1 MKRVMAGLA
10 FALTLIR
17 MLTAAASA
25 QEYQT
30 VSQLRESVPAR
41 WTTTIETKWR
51 DVAIDAEI
59 VTPDV
64 EAIPVVKVGYDLHP
78 SPLTPEE
85 SGWTIVDD
93 SYQTTGM
100 LIYQDD
106 DCGQTAAKNRGA
118 ERLAAWPCPRA
129 RGMDTCEP
137 DRAYIPMCD
146 VTYSEIIDMVSA
158 ELERFG
164 YPVEDFDLE
173 TPAELRLFQWCF
185 AGTKEDAAPGYF
197 DISFYP
203 KVKGVTVYGHILDAV
218 HDTRGERRRKDG
230 FWEKMRSHVCYDGI
244 RGGLSDLCFRH
255 AIPVETVAEDVPLC
269 AFDEIQKSLE
279 QEIKKGRV
287 RKIYEISLGYIFYCE
302 PGVYVPDSGEYDYA
316 DIFYYVKPM
325 WRVNCLKA
333 SGAQKEL
340 EEAYSDGTVTDDER
354 NTVAYTQFLVDAQTG
369 EIIGQSDAADRSMF
383 PGFLTWEDVQQI
395 RIEVKRP

>member
-1 MKRVMAGLA
+1 MKRCIAGLA

-85 SGWTIVDD
+85 SGWVEVND
-93 SYQTTGM
+93 SYETGSLILYMTDDTGKPPRKINGRKVNRDPVSKENWYGGFDPNQT
-100 LIYQDD
+100 
-106 DCGQTAAKNRGA
+106 
-118 ERLAAWPCPRA
+118 
-129 RGMDTCEP
+129 
-137 DRAYIPMCD
+137 YIPLSD
-146 VTYSEIIDMVSA
+146 IRFSEIQDLIRD
-158 ELERFG
+158 ELVKFG
-164 YPVEDFDLE
+164 YPPEDFDLE
-173 TPAELRLFQWCF
+173 TPERMWLQHWYF
-185 AGTKEDAAPGYF
+185 AGTKEDAAPAEILMNLYTKLNG
-197 DISFYP
+197 I
-203 KVKGVTVYGHILDAV
+203 TVYGHILDAV
-218 HDTRGERRRKDG
+218 RNTRGERARKDG
-230 FWEKMRSHVCYDGI
+230 FWDSMTTTVAYEGVIDRLSLLFISH
-244 RGGLSDLCFRH
+244 LL
-255 AIPVETVAEDVPLC
+255 PVETLAEDVPLC
-269 AFDEIQKSLE
+269 SFDTIQKSLE

-287 RKIYEISLGYIFYCE
+287 RKIYEISLGYVLYCE
-302 PGVYVPDSGEYDYA
+302 PGAYHEWGQKADYSS
-316 DIFYYVKPM
+316 IFYDVKPM

-340 EEAYSDGTVTDDER
+340 EESDEDDER
-354 NTVAYTQFLVDAQTG
+354 NSVAYTQMLVDAQTG

-383 PGFLTWEDVQQI
+383 PGFLSWEDVN
-395 RIEVKRP
+395 K

>member
-1 MKRVMAGLA
+1 MKRCIAGLA
-10 FALTLIR
+10 FALMLIR

-85 SGWTIVDD
+85 SGWVDVND
-93 SYQTTGM
+93 SYETGSLILYMTDDTGKPPRKINGRKVNRDPVSKENWYGGFDPNQT
-100 LIYQDD
+100 
-106 DCGQTAAKNRGA
+106 
-118 ERLAAWPCPRA
+118 
-129 RGMDTCEP
+129 
-137 DRAYIPMCD
+137 YIPLSD
-146 VTYSEIIDMVSA
+146 IRFSEIQDLIRD
-158 ELERFG
+158 ELVKFG
-164 YPVEDFDLE
+164 YPPEDFDLE
-173 TPAELRLFQWCF
+173 TPERMWLQHWYF
-185 AGTKEDAAPGYF
+185 AGTKEDAAPAEILMNLYTKLNG
-197 DISFYP
+197 I
-203 KVKGVTVYGHILDAV
+203 TVYGHILDAV
-218 HDTRGERRRKDG
+218 RNTRGERARKDG
-230 FWEKMRSHVCYDGI
+230 FWDSMTTTVAYEGVIDRLSLLFISH
-244 RGGLSDLCFRH
+244 LL
-255 AIPVETVAEDVPLC
+255 PVETLAEDVPLC
-269 AFDEIQKSLE
+269 SFDTIQKSLE

-287 RKIYEISLGYIFYCE
+287 RKIYEISLGYVLYCE
-302 PGVYVPDSGEYDYA
+302 PGAYHEWGQKADYSS
-316 DIFYYVKPM
+316 IFYDVKPM

-340 EEAYSDGTVTDDER
+340 EESDEDDER
-354 NTVAYTQFLVDAQTG
+354 NSVAYTQMLVDAQTG

-383 PGFLTWEDVQQI
+383 PGFLSWEDVN
-395 RIEVKRP
+395 K

>member
-1 MKRVMAGLA
+1 MKRCIAGLA

-17 MLTAAASA
+17 MLTAAAYA

-85 SGWTIVDD
+85 SGWVEVND
-93 SYQTTGM
+93 SYETGSLILYMTDDTGKPPRKINGRKVNRDPVSKENWYGGFDPNQT
-100 LIYQDD
+100 
-106 DCGQTAAKNRGA
+106 
-118 ERLAAWPCPRA
+118 
-129 RGMDTCEP
+129 
-137 DRAYIPMCD
+137 YIPLSD
-146 VTYSEIIDMVSA
+146 IRFSEIQDLIRD
-158 ELERFG
+158 ELVKFG
-164 YPVEDFDLE
+164 YPPEDFDLE
-173 TPAELRLFQWCF
+173 TPERMWLQHWYF
-185 AGTKEDAAPGYF
+185 AGTKEDAAPAEILMNLYTKLNG
-197 DISFYP
+197 I
-203 KVKGVTVYGHILDAV
+203 TVYGHILDAV
-218 HDTRGERRRKDG
+218 RNTRGERARKDG
-230 FWEKMRSHVCYDGI
+230 FWDSMTTTVAYEGVIDRLSLLFISH
-244 RGGLSDLCFRH
+244 LL
-255 AIPVETVAEDVPLC
+255 PVETLAEDVLLC
-269 AFDEIQKSLE
+269 SFDTIQKSLE

-287 RKIYEISLGYIFYCE
+287 RKIYEISLGYVLYCE
-302 PGVYVPDSGEYDYA
+302 PGAYHEWGQKADYSS
-316 DIFYYVKPM
+316 IFYDVKPM

-340 EEAYSDGTVTDDER
+340 EESDEDDER
-354 NTVAYTQFLVDAQTG
+354 NSVAYTQMLVDAQTG

-383 PGFLTWEDVQQI
+383 PGFLTWEDVN
-395 RIEVKRP
+395 K

>member
-1 MKRVMAGLA
+1 MKRCIAGLA

-17 MLTAAASA
+17 MLTAAAYA

-85 SGWTIVDD
+85 SGWVEVND
-93 SYQTTGM
+93 SYETGS
-100 LIYQDD
+100 LILYMTDD
-106 DCGQTAAKNRGA
+106 TGKPPRKINGRKVNRDPVSKENWYGGFD
-118 ERLAAWPCPRA
+118 PNQ
-129 RGMDTCEP
+129 
-137 DRAYIPMCD
+137 AYIPLSD
-146 VTYSEIIDMVSA
+146 IRFSEIQDLIRD
-158 ELERFG
+158 ELAKFG
-164 YPVEDFDLE
+164 YPPEDFDLE
-173 TPAELRLFQWCF
+173 SPERMWLQHWYF
-185 AGTKEDAAPGYF
+185 AGTKEDAAPAEILMNLYTKLNG
-197 DISFYP
+197 I
-203 KVKGVTVYGHILDAV
+203 TVYGHILDAV
-218 HDTRGERRRKDG
+218 RNTRGERARKDG
-230 FWEKMRSHVCYDGI
+230 FWDSMTTTVAYEGVIDRLSLLFISH
-244 RGGLSDLCFRH
+244 LL
-255 AIPVETVAEDVPLC
+255 PVETLAEDVPLC
-269 AFDEIQKSLE
+269 SFDTIQKSLE

-287 RKIYEISLGYIFYCE
+287 RKIYEISLGYVLYCE
-302 PGVYVPDSGEYDYA
+302 PGAYHEWGQKADYSS
-316 DIFYYVKPM
+316 IFYDVKPM

-340 EEAYSDGTVTDDER
+340 EESDEDDER
-354 NTVAYTQFLVDAQTG
+354 NSVAYTQMLVDAQTG

-383 PGFLTWEDVQQI
+383 PGFLSWEDVN
-395 RIEVKRP
+395 K

>member
-1 MKRVMAGLA
+1 MKRCIAGLA
-10 FALTLIR
+10 FALMLIR

-85 SGWTIVDD
+85 SGWVEVND
-93 SYQTTGM
+93 SYETGSLILYMTDDTGKPPRKINGRKVNRDPVSKENWYGGFDPNQT
-100 LIYQDD
+100 
-106 DCGQTAAKNRGA
+106 
-118 ERLAAWPCPRA
+118 
-129 RGMDTCEP
+129 
-137 DRAYIPMCD
+137 YIPLSD
-146 VTYSEIIDMVSA
+146 IRFSEIQDLIRD
-158 ELERFG
+158 ELVKFG
-164 YPVEDFDLE
+164 YPPEDFDLE
-173 TPAELRLFQWCF
+173 TPERMWLQHWYF
-185 AGTKEDAAPGYF
+185 AGTKEDAAPAEILMNLYTKLNG
-197 DISFYP
+197 I
-203 KVKGVTVYGHILDAV
+203 TVYGHILDAV
-218 HDTRGERRRKDG
+218 RNTRGERARKDG
-230 FWEKMRSHVCYDGI
+230 FWDSMTTTVAYEGVIDRLSLLFISH
-244 RGGLSDLCFRH
+244 LL
-255 AIPVETVAEDVPLC
+255 PVETLAEDVPLC
-269 AFDEIQKSLE
+269 SFDTIQKSLE

-287 RKIYEISLGYIFYCE
+287 RKIYEISLGYVLYCE
-302 PGVYVPDSGEYDYA
+302 PGAYHEWGQKADYSS
-316 DIFYYVKPM
+316 IFYDVKPM

-383 PGFLTWEDVQQI
+383 PGFLSWEDVN
-395 RIEVKRP
+395 K

>member
-85 SGWTIVDD
+85 SGWVEVND
-93 SYQTTGM
+93 SYETGSLILYMTDDTGKPPRKINGRKVNRDPVSKENWYGGFDPNQT
-100 LIYQDD
+100 
-106 DCGQTAAKNRGA
+106 
-118 ERLAAWPCPRA
+118 
-129 RGMDTCEP
+129 
-137 DRAYIPMCD
+137 YIPLSD
-146 VTYSEIIDMVSA
+146 IRFSEIQDLIRD
-158 ELERFG
+158 ELVKFG
-164 YPVEDFDLE
+164 YPPEDFDLE
-173 TPAELRLFQWCF
+173 TPERMWLQHWYF
-185 AGTKEDAAPGYF
+185 AGTKEDAAPAEILMNLYTKLNG
-197 DISFYP
+197 I
-203 KVKGVTVYGHILDAV
+203 TVYGHILDAV
-218 HDTRGERRRKDG
+218 RNTRGERARKDG
-230 FWEKMRSHVCYDGI
+230 FWDSMTTTVAYEGVIDRLSLLFISH
-244 RGGLSDLCFRH
+244 LL
-255 AIPVETVAEDVPLC
+255 PVETLAEDVPLC
-269 AFDEIQKSLE
+269 SFDTIQKSLE

-287 RKIYEISLGYIFYCE
+287 RKIYEISLGYVLYCE
-302 PGVYVPDSGEYDYA
+302 PGAYHEWGQKADYSS
-316 DIFYYVKPM
+316 IFYDVKPM

-340 EEAYSDGTVTDDER
+340 EESDEDDER
-354 NTVAYTQFLVDAQTG
+354 NSVAYTQMLVDAQTG

-383 PGFLTWEDVQQI
+383 PGFLSWEDVN
-395 RIEVKRP
+395 K

>member
-1 MKRVMAGLA
+1 MKRVIAGLA

-85 SGWTIVDD
+85 SGWVEVND
-93 SYQTTGM
+93 SYETGSLILYMTDDTGKPPRKINGRKVNRDPVSKENWYGGFDPNQT
-100 LIYQDD
+100 
-106 DCGQTAAKNRGA
+106 
-118 ERLAAWPCPRA
+118 
-129 RGMDTCEP
+129 
-137 DRAYIPMCD
+137 YIPLSD
-146 VTYSEIIDMVSA
+146 IRFSEIQDLIRD
-158 ELERFG
+158 ELVKFG
-164 YPVEDFDLE
+164 YPPEDFDLE
-173 TPAELRLFQWCF
+173 TPERMWLQHWYF
-185 AGTKEDAAPGYF
+185 AGTKEDAAPAEILMNLYTKLNG
-197 DISFYP
+197 I
-203 KVKGVTVYGHILDAV
+203 TVYGHILDAV
-218 HDTRGERRRKDG
+218 RNTRGERARKDG
-230 FWEKMRSHVCYDGI
+230 FWDSMTTTVAYEGVIDRLSLLFISH
-244 RGGLSDLCFRH
+244 LL
-255 AIPVETVAEDVPLC
+255 PVETLAEDVPLC
-269 AFDEIQKSLE
+269 SFDTIQKSLE

-287 RKIYEISLGYIFYCE
+287 RKIYEISLGYVLYCE
-302 PGVYVPDSGEYDYA
+302 PGAYHEWGQKADYSS
-316 DIFYYVKPM
+316 IFYDVKPM

-340 EEAYSDGTVTDDER
+340 EESDEDDER
-354 NTVAYTQFLVDAQTG
+354 NSVAYTQMLVDAQTG

-383 PGFLTWEDVQQI
+383 PGFLSWEDVN
-395 RIEVKRP
+395 K

>member
-1 MKRVMAGLA
+1 MKRCIAGLA
-10 FALTLIR
+10 FALMLIR

-85 SGWTIVDD
+85 SGWVEVND
-93 SYQTTGM
+93 SYETGSLILYMTDDTGKPPRKINGRKVNRDPVSKENWYGGFDPNQT
-100 LIYQDD
+100 
-106 DCGQTAAKNRGA
+106 
-118 ERLAAWPCPRA
+118 
-129 RGMDTCEP
+129 
-137 DRAYIPMCD
+137 YIPLSD
-146 VTYSEIIDMVSA
+146 IRFSEIQDLIRD
-158 ELERFG
+158 ELVKFG
-164 YPVEDFDLE
+164 YPPEDFDLE
-173 TPAELRLFQWCF
+173 TPERMWLQHWYF
-185 AGTKEDAAPGYF
+185 AGTKEDAAPAEILMNLYTKLNG
-197 DISFYP
+197 I
-203 KVKGVTVYGHILDAV
+203 TVYGHILDAV
-218 HDTRGERRRKDG
+218 RNTRGERARKDG
-230 FWEKMRSHVCYDGI
+230 FWDSMTTTVAYEGVIDRLSLLFISH
-244 RGGLSDLCFRH
+244 LL
-255 AIPVETVAEDVPLC
+255 PVETLAEDVPLC
-269 AFDEIQKSLE
+269 SFDTIQKSLE

-287 RKIYEISLGYIFYCE
+287 RKIYEISLGYVLYCE
-302 PGVYVPDSGEYDYA
+302 PGAYHEWGQKADYSS
-316 DIFYYVKPM
+316 IFYDVKPM

-383 PGFLTWEDVQQI
+383 PGFLTWEDVN
-395 RIEVKRP
+395 K

>member
-1 MKRVMAGLA
+1 MKRCIAGLA

-17 MLTAAASA
+17 MLTAAAYA

-85 SGWTIVDD
+85 SGWVEVND
-93 SYQTTGM
+93 SYETGSLILYMTDDTGKPPRKINGRKVNRDPVSKENWYGGFDPNQT
-100 LIYQDD
+100 
-106 DCGQTAAKNRGA
+106 
-118 ERLAAWPCPRA
+118 
-129 RGMDTCEP
+129 
-137 DRAYIPMCD
+137 YIPLSD
-146 VTYSEIIDMVSA
+146 IRFSEIQDLIRD
-158 ELERFG
+158 ELVKFG
-164 YPVEDFDLE
+164 YPPEDFDLE
-173 TPAELRLFQWCF
+173 TPERMWLQHWYF
-185 AGTKEDAAPGYF
+185 AGTKEDAAPAEILMNLYTKLNG
-197 DISFYP
+197 I
-203 KVKGVTVYGHILDAV
+203 TVYGHILDAV
-218 HDTRGERRRKDG
+218 RNTRGERARKDG
-230 FWEKMRSHVCYDGI
+230 FWDSMTTTVAYEGVIDRLSLLFISH
-244 RGGLSDLCFRH
+244 LL
-255 AIPVETVAEDVPLC
+255 PVETLAEDVPLC
-269 AFDEIQKSLE
+269 SFDTIQKSLE

-287 RKIYEISLGYIFYCE
+287 RKIYEISLGYVLYCE
-302 PGVYVPDSGEYDYA
+302 PGAYHEWGQKADYSS
-316 DIFYYVKPM
+316 IFYDVKPM

-340 EEAYSDGTVTDDER
+340 EESDEDDER
-354 NTVAYTQFLVDAQTG
+354 NSVAYTQMLVDAQTG

-383 PGFLTWEDVQQI
+383 PGFLTWEDVN
-395 RIEVKRP
+395 R

>member
-1 MKRVMAGLA
+1 MKRVMVGLA

-85 SGWTIVDD
+85 SGWVEVND
-93 SYQTTGM
+93 SYETGSLILYMTDDTGKPPRKINGRKVNRDPVSKENWYGGFDPNQT
-100 LIYQDD
+100 
-106 DCGQTAAKNRGA
+106 
-118 ERLAAWPCPRA
+118 
-129 RGMDTCEP
+129 
-137 DRAYIPMCD
+137 YIPLSD
-146 VTYSEIIDMVSA
+146 IRFSEIQDLIRD
-158 ELERFG
+158 ELVKFG
-164 YPVEDFDLE
+164 YPPEDFDLE
-173 TPAELRLFQWCF
+173 TPERMWLQHWYF
-185 AGTKEDAAPGYF
+185 AGTKEDAAPAEILMNLYTKLNG
-197 DISFYP
+197 I
-203 KVKGVTVYGHILDAV
+203 TVYGHILDAV
-218 HDTRGERRRKDG
+218 RNTRGERARKDG
-230 FWEKMRSHVCYDGI
+230 FWDSMTTTVAYEGVIDRLSLLFISH
-244 RGGLSDLCFRH
+244 LL
-255 AIPVETVAEDVPLC
+255 PVETLAEDVPLC
-269 AFDEIQKSLE
+269 SFDTIQKSLE

-287 RKIYEISLGYIFYCE
+287 RKIYEISLGYVLYCE
-302 PGVYVPDSGEYDYA
+302 PGAYHEWGQKADYSS
-316 DIFYYVKPM
+316 IFYDVKPM

-340 EEAYSDGTVTDDER
+340 EESDEDDER
-354 NTVAYTQFLVDAQTG
+354 NSVAYTQMLVDAQTG

-383 PGFLTWEDVQQI
+383 PGFLTWEDVN
-395 RIEVKRP
+395 K

>member
-1 MKRVMAGLA
+1 MKRCIAGLA
-10 FALTLIR
+10 FALMLIR

-106 DCGQTAAKNRGA
+106 DLGKPPRKIEGRKVGGMAVPKGA
-118 ERLAAWPCPRA
+118 WY
-129 RGMDTCEP
+129 DTCEP

-146 VTYSEIIDMVSA
+146 VTYSEMIDMIRA
-158 ELERFG
+158 ELTRFG
-164 YPVEDFDLE
+164 YPPEDFNFT
-173 TPAELRLFQWCF
+173 TPNRIQLTQWYF
-185 AGTKEDAAPGYF
+185 AGTTENAAPGYLIM
-197 DISFYP
+197 DFYP
-203 KVKGVTVYGHILDAV
+203 KLNGITIYAHILDV
-218 HDTRGERRRKDG
+218 VRNTRGERRREDG
-230 FWEKMRSHVCYDGI
+230 FRDNLRTSTCYDGI
-244 RGGLSDLCFRH
+244 MGCMSDLCIRH
-255 AIPVETVAEDVPLC
+255 LLPIETMAEDVPLC
-269 AFDEIQKSLE
+269 SFDMIQKSLE
-279 QEIKKGRV
+279 QEIRKGRV

-383 PGFLTWEDVQQI
+383 PGFLSWEDVN
-395 RIEVKRP
+395 K

>member
-1 MKRVMAGLA
+1 MKRCIAGLA

-17 MLTAAASA
+17 MLTAAAYA

-85 SGWTIVDD
+85 SGWVEVND
-93 SYQTTGM
+93 SYETGS
-100 LIYQDD
+100 LILYMTDD
-106 DCGQTAAKNRGA
+106 TGKPPRKINGRKVNRDPVSKENWYGGFD
-118 ERLAAWPCPRA
+118 PNQ
-129 RGMDTCEP
+129 
-137 DRAYIPMCD
+137 AYIPLSD
-146 VTYSEIIDMVSA
+146 IRFSEIQDLIRD
-158 ELERFG
+158 ELAKFG
-164 YPVEDFDLE
+164 YPPEDFDLE
-173 TPAELRLFQWCF
+173 TPERMWLQHWYF
-185 AGTKEDAAPGYF
+185 AGTKEDAAPAEILMNLYTKLNG
-197 DISFYP
+197 I
-203 KVKGVTVYGHILDAV
+203 TVYGHILDAV
-218 HDTRGERRRKDG
+218 RNTRGERARKDG
-230 FWEKMRSHVCYDGI
+230 FWDSMTTTVAYEGVIDRLSLLFISH
-244 RGGLSDLCFRH
+244 LL
-255 AIPVETVAEDVPLC
+255 PVETLAEDVPLC
-269 AFDEIQKSLE
+269 SFDTIQKSLE

-287 RKIYEISLGYIFYCE
+287 RKIYEISLGYVLYCE
-302 PGVYVPDSGEYDYA
+302 PGAYHEWGQKADYSS
-316 DIFYYVKPM
+316 IFYDVKPM

-340 EEAYSDGTVTDDER
+340 EESDEDDER
-354 NTVAYTQFLVDAQTG
+354 NSVAYTQMLVDAQTG

-383 PGFLTWEDVQQI
+383 PGFLTWEDVN
-395 RIEVKRP
+395 K

>member
-1 MKRVMAGLA
+1 MKRCIAGLA
-10 FALTLIR
+10 FALMLIR
-17 MLTAAASA
+17 MLTAAAYA

-85 SGWTIVDD
+85 SGWVEVND
-93 SYQTTGM
+93 SYETGSLILYMTDDTGKPPRKINGRKVNRDPVSKENWYGGFDPNQT
-100 LIYQDD
+100 
-106 DCGQTAAKNRGA
+106 
-118 ERLAAWPCPRA
+118 
-129 RGMDTCEP
+129 
-137 DRAYIPMCD
+137 YIPLSD
-146 VTYSEIIDMVSA
+146 IRFSEIQDLIRD
-158 ELERFG
+158 ELVKFG
-164 YPVEDFDLE
+164 YPPEDFDLE
-173 TPAELRLFQWCF
+173 TPERMWLQHWYF
-185 AGTKEDAAPGYF
+185 AGTKEDAAPAEILMNLYTKLNG
-197 DISFYP
+197 I
-203 KVKGVTVYGHILDAV
+203 TVYGHILDAV
-218 HDTRGERRRKDG
+218 RNTRGERARKDG
-230 FWEKMRSHVCYDGI
+230 FWDSMTTTVAYEGVIDRLSLLFISH
-244 RGGLSDLCFRH
+244 LL
-255 AIPVETVAEDVPLC
+255 PVETLAEDVPLC
-269 AFDEIQKSLE
+269 SFDTIQKSLE

-287 RKIYEISLGYIFYCE
+287 RKIYEISLGYVLYCE
-302 PGVYVPDSGEYDYA
+302 PGAYHEWGQKADYSS
-316 DIFYYVKPM
+316 IFYDVKPM

-383 PGFLTWEDVQQI
+383 PGFLSWEDVN
-395 RIEVKRP
+395 K